1 MRGERTRGSPGFV
14 VLLIADL
21 SLSFSFT
28 DDPQKSLR
36 DEGLVHGGRMRGERT
51 RGSPGFVVLLIADL
65 SLSFDSFDKVRFIH
79 RVYSLDYILDA
90 SVCVPDFLHHQ

>member
-1 MRGERTRGSPGFV
+1 
-14 VLLIADL
+14 
-21 SLSFSFT
+21 
-28 DDPQKSLR
+28 
-36 DEGLVHGGRMRGERT
+36 MRGERT

-79 RVYSLDYILDA
+79 RVYSLEYILDA